1 MTPCVEAAYRRNLH
15 VNRCERAA
23 TAAGVSQRRSVPMY
37 ARGLLPSRPRRPPC
51 GTASIVRRSGTKPI
65 LVSLSCLVSCRH
77 CFVTF
82 FGAETHFVAH
92 IPLTLILERIF
103 TLTKSRLAFELRT
116 YHAVSYGYTVSYG
129 GPIIVD
135 LFCRNSAS
143 SLEEPTCNF
152 VIRKRMHQMLSR
164 ANIEIFRQ
172 NKSLSEEPHNG
183 DTIYVQ

>member
-1 MTPCVEAAYRRNLH
+1 MTPCVEAAHRRNSH

-51 GTASIVRRSGTKPI
+51 GTASIVRRSGTTPI

-82 FGAETHFVAH
+82 FGAETHFVSH

-103 TLTKSRLAFELRT
+103 TLTKSRLAFE
-116 YHAVSYGYTVSYG
+116 
-129 GPIIVD
+129 
-135 LFCRNSAS
+135 FCRNSAS

-172 NKSLSEEPHNG
+172 NKSLSEEPHN
-183 DTIYVQ
+183 